1 MCTVNLVSLLSSS
14 ELLVPRNRILQGC
27 KQIEGSLR
35 QFVSLLNK
43 AATTLPVQLTSTT
56 YAGRSDLGHNLEADS
71 SLIAA
76 TAKECP
82 T

>member
-1 MCTVNLVSLLSSS
+1 VDD
-14 ELLVPRNRILQGC
+14 
-27 KQIEGSLR
+27 SLR